1 MWGNVAEKNLCVN
14 QVSHSFERYPYPM
27 LDCRPLTTGLNVM
40 TDLPT
45 ADAAPSS
52 EFRAILKQFV
62 PNREHQDYYIPG
74 GLEGKIVLDPMMG
87 GG

>member
-1 MWGNVAEKNLCVN
+1 
-14 QVSHSFERYPYPM
+14 
-27 LDCRPLTTGLNVM
+27 M

-45 ADAAPSS
+45 ADAEPSS

-62 PNREHQDYYIPG
+62 PHREHQDYYIPG